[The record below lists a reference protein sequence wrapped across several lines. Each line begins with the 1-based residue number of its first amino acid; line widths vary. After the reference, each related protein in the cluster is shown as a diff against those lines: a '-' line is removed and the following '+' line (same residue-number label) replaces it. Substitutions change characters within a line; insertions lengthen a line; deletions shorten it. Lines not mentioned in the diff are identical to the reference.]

1 MLSRT
6 PTLETARTSSR
17 RWRAARSAHSK
28 GKANGRR
35 ASRAALLENVIDEE
49 RLRLLRAHSLLRCTS
64 IAMEHG
70 SDDEDEAPGPYFPAL
85 IELAAELIHE
95 TGSTGPLRRGP
106 ESLLAC

>member
-1 MLSRT
+1 
-6 PTLETARTSSR
+6 
-17 RWRAARSAHSK
+17 
-28 GKANGRR
+28 
-35 ASRAALLENVIDEE
+35 
-49 RLRLLRAHSLLRCTS
+49 
-64 IAMEHG
+64 MEHG